1 MLKIQAGRL
10 SGIGREETVCSC
22 QQGIQTLAHVLFD
35 CPITENSRVVQGQG
49 HLNRCPCQGL
59 HEATLEQFFN
69 GEDMTRT
76 ATVLKAVAKQL
87 SI

>member
-10 SGIGREETVCSC
+10 SGMGREERVCSC

-35 CPITENSRVVQGQG
+35 CPITENIRVV
-49 HLNRCPCQGL
+49 QGL

-69 GEDMTRT
+69 DEDMTRT

-87 SI
+87 GI